1 MRVTVMRWPRKA
13 VTVARGPLMEHQA
26 FAVWKGSGN
35 YGSGRVTTRNGAI
48 REIRYTGRIGPKR
61 INKAANNHK
70 TTCAEEL
77 IAAAHAASFSRALS
91 DAMDRIGFPAERIT
105 TTATV
110 TSASLTKGWT
120 VTSILLDVIA
130 KIPGAKK
137 IDFIDAAVGAKTD
150 CFISRLIGTNISL
163 KARLE

>member
-1 MRVTVMRWPRKA
+1 
-13 VTVARGPLMEHQA
+13 MEHQA

-35 YGSGRVTTRNGAI
+35 RGGGRVTTRNGAL
-48 REIRYTGRIGPKR
+48 REIRYAGRIGPGR
-61 INKAANNHK
+61 IRKTVNHHKA
-70 TTCAEEL
+70 TCTEEL
-77 IAAAHAASFSRALS
+77 IAAAHAASFSMALS

-110 TSASLTKGWT
+110 TSANLATGWS

-130 KIPGAKK
+130 RIPGAKK

-150 CFISRLIGTNISL
+150 CIVSRLMSTNISL
-163 KARLE
+163 KARLEQ

>member
-1 MRVTVMRWPRKA
+1 
-13 VTVARGPLMEHQA
+13 MEHQA
-26 FAVWKGSGN
+26 FAVWNGSGDDA
-35 YGSGRVTTRNGAI
+35 SGTVTTRNGAL
-48 REIRYTGRIGPKR
+48 RKIRYAGRIGSGR
-61 INKAANNHK
+61 INKAVNNHK
-70 TTCAEEL
+70 ITCAEEL
-77 IAAAHAASFSRALS
+77 VAAAHAASFSMALS
-91 DAMDRIGFPAERIT
+91 DAMDGIGFPAERIT

-110 TSASLTKGWT
+110 TSTNLATGWT

-137 IDFIDAAVGAKTD
+137 VDFIDAAVGAKTD